1 MGGELRRATLRALP
15 PIIAFITFRD
25 VATWP
30 KLPTRGITHRSL
42 YRLPTYIVTLHYIF
56 QPVLLLIFKV
66 LSAKLLKAMPPNAAT
81 SFCQDRDLE
90 LLSPVH
96 M

>member
-1 MGGELRRATLRALP
+1 M
-15 PIIAFITFRD
+15 
-25 VATWP
+25 
-30 KLPTRGITHRSL
+30 
-42 YRLPTYIVTLHYIF
+42 TLHYIF